1 MRAAEFARVY
11 GADPDW
17 VRVMGARDVVPLQ
30 PGQRGTYSGLPMT
43 ILRHYRNG
51 MYEVR
56 LPGGE
61 ACIDGSS
68 VVPD

>member
-30 PGQRGTYSGLPMT
+30 PGQRG
-43 ILRHYRNG
+43 
-51 MYEVR
+51 
-56 LPGGE
+56 PGGE